1 MQHFSILVVRR
12 LCLQS
17 YFFRKSGWT
26 VSDFTTLR
34 GLFAPSG
41 PWAERDEGLKLY
53 RYLNCFVKTQVFET
67 VVPLIEYSI
76 LSQLCNCHQPTNN
89 SLYLC
94 IKFTYWQRKY
104 CNYQQKCNFY
114 FCLLCLVCT
123 FERLVSDEITVDLLW
138 SLCIRKIFIYILE
151 TMIFNEEPIEIL
163 ENVLDN

>member
-53 RYLNCFVKTQVFET
+53 RYLNCFVKTQV
-67 VVPLIEYSI
+67 VPLMSI
-76 LSQLCNCHQPTNN
+76 AYYRSYATATNLLITHCTFVLSLLTGSESIVIIN
-89 SLYLC
+89 
-94 IKFTYWQRKY
+94 
-104 CNYQQKCNFY
+104 QKCNFY

>member
-41 PWAERDEGLKLY
+41 PRAERDEGLKLY

-104 CNYQQKCNFY
+104 CNYQSKVQFL
-114 FCLLCLVCT
+114 FLPFVP
-123 FERLVSDEITVDLLW
+123 
-138 SLCIRKIFIYILE
+138 SLH
-151 TMIFNEEPIEIL
+151 
-163 ENVLDN
+163 V